1 MILPFLLAVLAFV
14 TVLAILAPLL
24 RGTRPGVDRA
34 SYDQAVYRDQLGEL
48 DRDIARGLMAPDEA
62 AASRLEIQRRLLAA
76 DRMAETRRPSSAP
89 PSLAAATARPV
100 RSPMLAC
107 ALFVLVAAG
116 SVGLYLRLG
125 APGVPD
131 EPFASRQA
139 EMAATEGQQHL
150 SMARATEQLAAK
162 LKADPSDP
170 QAWLL
175 YARGLASL
183 SRWSQAE
190 DAYRHAMTLGAN
202 SPEIA
207 ADHGETLVLAAGG
220 TVTPAAEAAFHQVL
234 ADDPGNGIARYYLAM
249 AASQAGEPRQAI
261 DMLQALLADMPA
273 DSPLRG
279 QIGQRIADAALA
291 AHIPVPALAKGAAPP
306 ASGPDA
312 SAAASVAGMTDGQRQ
327 AMIEGMVARLATKQQ
342 ADPGNLDGWLQ
353 LGQAYAVLHQSD
365 KAADAYEKAAA
376 LKPTDVSIPLQEVRA
391 LLVDYRPTDKLPP
404 RAVDLLKRVEAVDP
418 QEPLVLWFLGIAA
431 VQDRRPDVA
440 RHYWGTL
447 LAKLPPGSDDAHMI
461 ETALGTLPAADPPL
475 APPTSPP
482 EGNASGGSNA
492 DSGPRR

>member
-48 DRDIARGLMAPDEA
+48 DRDIARGLMASDEA

-76 DRMAETRRPSSAP
+76 DRMAVTRPSTAP
-89 PSLAAATARPV
+89 PLPAASPARLI

-107 ALFVLVAAG
+107 ALFVLIAAG
-116 SVGLYLRLG
+116 SVGVYLRLG

-139 EMAATEGQQHL
+139 EMAAAEGQQHL
-150 SMARATEQLAAK
+150 SMERATEQLAAK
-162 LKADPSDP
+162 LKANPSDP

-175 YARGLASL
+175 YARGLTSL
-183 SRWSQAE
+183 NRWGQAE
-190 DAYRHAMTLGAN
+190 DAYRRAMALGAN

-207 ADHGETLVLAAGG
+207 ADHAETLVLAAGG

-279 QIGQRIADAALA
+279 QVGQRIADAALA
-291 AHIPVPALAKGAAPP
+291 AHVPVPVLAKGAPP
-306 ASGPDA
+306 ASGSDA
-312 SAAASVAGMTDGQRQ
+312 SAAAPAAGMTDGQRQ
-327 AMIEGMVARLATKQQ
+327 AMIEGMVARLAAKQQ

-353 LGQAYAVLHQSD
+353 LGRAYAVLHQPD
-365 KAADAYEKAAA
+365 KAAAAYEKAAA

-391 LLVDYRPTDKLPP
+391 LLVDYRPPDRLPP

-431 VQDRRPDVA
+431 VQDKRPDIA
-440 RHYWGTL
+440 RRYWGTL

-461 ETALGTLPAADPPL
+461 ETALGTLPAVGSSPTPP
-475 APPTSPP
+475 AKPP
-482 EGNASGGSNA
+482 EENSSGGAAA
-492 DSGPRR
+492 DSGSRR